1 MTVASW
7 NVRPLGDYGATS
19 SSSEKST
26 ALIAKEALLVDSGV
40 DNCTGSG
47 SPIQKAS
54 LRGKTM
60 RRINKEK
67 TTGCKDFEPSMVEGL
82 ARCVGCEKTTSA
94 SLSVRVCKKIGT
106 WNVRSLY
113 KSGKLT
119 NVISE
124 MKRMG
129 VEIMGGGRNILG

>member
-1 MTVASW
+1 MRT
-7 NVRPLGDYGATS
+7 LGDNGAATS

-26 ALIAKEALLVDSGV
+26 ALVAKEALLVDSGV

-47 SPIQKAS
+47 GPVQKAS
-54 LRGKTM
+54 PRGKTT
-60 RRINKEK
+60 RRKNKEK
-67 TTGCKDFEPSMVEGL
+67 TTGYRGFEPSMAEGL
-82 ARCVGCEKTTSA
+82 ARCVGCGKTTAA

-113 KSGKLT
+113 KPGKLT

-129 VEIMGGGRNILG
+129 LEIKGCG